1 MSMLFF
7 YERIEIFIR
16 MIEKLSLI
24 RPGCYN
30 IVMQV
35 KGVLNM
41 PENLQLVIITGM
53 SGAGKTVAGRKNAV
67 RTPACPAR
75 PAFSL

>member
-41 PENLQLVIITGM
+41 PENLQLVIITVM
-53 SGAGKTVAGRKNAV
+53 SGA
-67 RTPACPAR
+67 
-75 PAFSL
+75 

>member
-1 MSMLFF
+1 MSMLFSMK
-7 YERIEIFIR
+7 RIEIFIR

-53 SGAGKTVAGRKNAV
+53 SGAGKQ
-67 RTPACPAR
+67 
-75 PAFSL
+75 SLFKALKTWAISVSTIYHQA

>member
-53 SGAGKTVAGRKNAV
+53 SGAGKTVAVQSFEDIDRKSV
-67 RTPACPAR
+67 V
-75 PAFSL
+75 